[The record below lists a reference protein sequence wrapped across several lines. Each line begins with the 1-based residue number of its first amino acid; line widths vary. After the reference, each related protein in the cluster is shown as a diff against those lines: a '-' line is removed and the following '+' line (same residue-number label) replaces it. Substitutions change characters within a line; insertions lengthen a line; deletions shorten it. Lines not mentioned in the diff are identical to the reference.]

1 MYSLPDY
8 LVHVLLQPETKVGFE
23 TASCELMNDLCAE
36 ML

>member
-8 LVHVLLQPETKVGFE
+8 LVLLQPETKVGFA
-23 TASCELMNDLCAE
+23 TSCELMNDLCSK